1 MIPAK
6 LDRIVKW
13 GLVVGVILG
22 VFAWVVYT
30 VEHNSKHE
38 HDWRLRSE
46 PSFQKDFPPGT
57 ARRGK

>member
-1 MIPAK
+1 MK

-13 GLVVGVILG
+13 GLVVGVILAG
-22 VFAWVVYT
+22 IAWIIYVA
-30 VEHNSKHE
+30 ERFEKHE

-46 PSFQKDFPPGT
+46 PSFQHDFPPGT